1 MRKDKLNKKGN
12 ELNELLRS
20 KCRIWQLSFID
31 NENIS
36 LGMLNKSGI
45 HLDEN
50 GSTRLLNNFC
60 YSMNAWREETC
71 MGARNKTEKKKNLQ
85 YKKA

>member
-1 MRKDKLNKKGN
+1 MRKGKLNKKGN

-31 NENIS
+31 NENVS

-71 MGARNKTEKKKNLQ
+71 MGARNKMEKKKNLH
-85 YKKA
+85 